1 MVGLAFFFFQD
12 RIPPK
17 PPAPI
22 QEQPVEQPYTKPP
35 LMMCVL
41 KRTALSPFGPFNPA
55 DLSEVA
61 GIESLKRF
69 YSDFQNHRQY
79 TLIEIAL
86 IQKKLIQGIYDPHDA
101 LTIISTFNTSCIFYK
116 ISVAQR
122 IQLLLFFL
130 ETDVYTSEGITYTK
144 DLAILYSIPDKLR
157 FSLLKLFANDVI
169 QP

>member
-1 MVGLAFFFFQD
+1 
-12 RIPPK
+12 
-17 PPAPI
+17 
-22 QEQPVEQPYTKPP
+22 
-35 LMMCVL
+35 MMCVL
-41 KRTALSPFGPFNPA
+41 KRTPFSPFGPFNPA

-101 LTIISTFNTSCIFYK
+101 LSIISTFNTSCIFYK

-122 IQLLLFFL
+122 IQLLLFFWKL
-130 ETDVYTSEGITYTK
+130 MCIQAKGLPTLRIWRFYTQF
-144 DLAILYSIPDKLR
+144 P
-157 FSLLKLFANDVI
+157 
-169 QP
+169 